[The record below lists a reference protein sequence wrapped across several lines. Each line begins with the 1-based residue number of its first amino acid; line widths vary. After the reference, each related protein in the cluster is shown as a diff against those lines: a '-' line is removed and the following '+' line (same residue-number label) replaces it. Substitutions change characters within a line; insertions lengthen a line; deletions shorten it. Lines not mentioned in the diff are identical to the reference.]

1 MSKIDAGITGIHGY
15 VPEYRLTNDEL
26 STMVETTDEWI
37 MQRIGIKERRILKE
51 GATSDMGAKAVEGL
65 LKKTG
70 TKPADIELVIC
81 STITADYH
89 FPSTANLI
97 SDKVGMIN
105 AWSFDLSAACSGFIY
120 GLQAAAA
127 FVQSGRYK
135 KVILVGADM
144 MSAIT
149 DYTDRTTCPLFGDG
163 AGAVLIEPVE
173 EGLGI
178 RDSILQADGAGV
190 KHLLMKAGGSARP
203 ASHETVDNREHFVF
217 QEGQAVFKVAVSKMA
232 DVSIEIMKSNGLTP
246 ENLNWLVPH
255 QANMRI
261 IEAVARR
268 MDIPREKVMINIE
281 KYGNTT
287 AATIPLCLWEWEH
300 KLKKG
305 DNLILS
311 AFGGGFTW
319 GSLFLKWTYDGN
331 DNNVKFVTKKA
342 GNGKNG

>member
-1 MSKIDAGITGIHGY
+1 MSKIEAGITGIHGW
-15 VPEYRLTNDEL
+15 VPEYRLTNEEL

-51 GATSDMGAKAVEGL
+51 GATSDMGAEAVRGL
-65 LKKTG
+65 LRKTG
-70 TKPADIELVIC
+70 TRAEDVEVIIC
-81 STITADYH
+81 ATITGDYH
-89 FPSTANLI
+89 FPATANLI
-97 SDKVGMIN
+97 SDKVGATK
-105 AWSFDLSAACSGFIY
+105 AWSFDLSAACSGFLF
-120 GLQAAAA
+120 GLQVATNL
-127 FVQSGRYK
+127 VQSGNYK

-163 AGAVLIEPVE
+163 AGAVMIEPVE
-173 EGLGI
+173 EGLGV
-178 RDSILQADGAGV
+178 RDSMLEVDGSGV
-190 KHLLMKAGGSARP
+190 KHLLMKAGGSHNP
-203 ASHETVDNREHFVF
+203 PSHETVDAREHFVY

-232 DVSIEIMKSNGLTP
+232 DVSVDIMKKNKLTP
-246 ENLNWLVPH
+246 EDLAWLVPH

-268 MDIPREKVMINIE
+268 MGIPREKVMINIE

-287 AATIPLCLWEWEH
+287 AATIPLCLWEWES

-319 GSLFLKWTYDGN
+319 GSIYLRWAYDGN
-331 DNNVKFVTKKA
+331 RNND
-342 GNGKNG
+342 

>member
-1 MSKIDAGITGIHGY
+1 MSKIAAGITGIHGW

-51 GATSDMGAKAVEGL
+51 GATSDMGANAVKGL
-65 LKKTG
+65 LEKTG
-70 TKPADIELVIC
+70 TKPGEIDLVIC
-81 STITADYH
+81 ATVTADYH

-97 SDKVGMIN
+97 SDKVGLKK
-105 AWSFDLSAACSGFIY
+105 AWSFDLAAACSGFVFAM
-120 GLQAAAA
+120 QTAAS
-127 FVQSGRYK
+127 FVESGKYR
-135 KVILVGADM
+135 KVVVVGADM
-144 MSAIT
+144 MSSIT
-149 DYTDRTTCPLFGDG
+149 DYTDRTTCPLFGD
-163 AGAVLIEPVE
+163 AAAAVLVEPVE

-178 RDSILQADGAGV
+178 MDSILEVDGSGV
-190 KHLLMKAGGSARP
+190 KHLLMKAGGSKHP
-203 ASHETVDNREHFVF
+203 SSYETIDNREHFVY

-232 DVSIEIMKSNGLTP
+232 DVSVEIMKKNGLKP
-246 ENLNWLVPH
+246 ENLSWLVPH

-268 MDIPREKVMINIE
+268 MGIPKEKVMINIE

-287 AATIPLCLWEWEH
+287 AATIPLCLWEWES

-305 DNLILS
+305 DNIILS

-319 GSLFLKWTYDGN
+319 GAVYLKWVYDGN
-331 DNNVKFVTKKA
+331 KNND
-342 GNGKNG
+342 

>member
-1 MSKIDAGITGIHGY
+1 MSKIEAGITGIQGF
-15 VPEYRLTNDEL
+15 VPEYRLTNEEL

-51 GATSDMGAKAVEGL
+51 GATSDMGTEAVKGL

-70 TKPADIELVIC
+70 TRPEEVDLLIC
-81 STITADYH
+81 ATITSDYP

-97 SDKVGMIN
+97 SDKAGLTN
-105 AWSFDLSAACSGFIY
+105 SWSFDISAACSGFVY
-120 GLQAAAA
+120 GIQTAAA

-144 MSAIT
+144 MSSIT

-163 AGAVLIEPVE
+163 AAAVMIEPVE
-173 EGLGI
+173 EGLGVQ
-178 RDSILQADGAGV
+178 DSILQSDGSGV
-190 KHLLMKAGGSARP
+190 NYLKMKAGGSLNP
-203 ASHETVDNREHFVF
+203 PSHETVENREHFVF

-232 DVSIEIMKSNGLTP
+232 DVSVEIMQKNGLSP
-246 ENLNWLVPH
+246 EDLTWLVPH

-268 MDIPREKVMINIE
+268 MGIPKEKVMINIE

-287 AATIPLCLWEWEH
+287 AATIPLCLWEWES

-319 GSLFLKWTYDGN
+319 GAVYLRWAYDG
-331 DNNVKFVTKKA
+331 KSE
-342 GNGKNG
+342 

>member
-1 MSKIDAGITGIHGY
+1 MIDAGITGIHGY
-15 VPEYRLTNDEL
+15 VPEYRLTNEEL

-37 MQRIGIKERRILKE
+37 MQRIGIKERRIQKE
-51 GATSDMGAKAVEGL
+51 GATSDMAAEAVNGV

-70 TKPADIELVIC
+70 TSPEEVELLIVA
-81 STITADYH
+81 TITSDYH
-89 FPSTANLI
+89 FPSTANLV
-97 SDKVGMIN
+97 SDKCGLKN
-105 AWSFDLSAACSGFIY
+105 AWSFDISAACSGFVY
-120 GLQAAAA
+120 GLQTAAS

-163 AGAVLIEPVE
+163 AGAVLVE
-173 EGLGI
+173 AVDEGLGV
-178 RDSILQADGAGV
+178 RDSILQADGSGV
-190 KHLLMKAGGSARP
+190 NHLLMKAGGSKNP
-203 ASHETVDNREHFVF
+203 PSHETVENREHFVY

-232 DVSIEIMKSNGLTP
+232 DVSVEIMERNKITP
-246 ENLNWLVPH
+246 EELTWLVPH

-268 MDIPREKVMINIE
+268 MGIPKEKVMINIE

-287 AATIPLCLWEWEH
+287 AATIPLCLWEWESQ
-300 KLKKG
+300 LKKG
-305 DNLILS
+305 DNLILA

-319 GSLFLKWTYDGN
+319 GSLYLKWAYDGS
-331 DNNVKFVTKKA
+331 
-342 GNGKNG
+342 